1 MVRVPRFGGSGA
13 TVSGSIGLVS
23 GSIRVVSGS
32 IKIVSGSIGWVSGIG
47 STIAVMV
54 SGVWTVAGSGSG
66 VVSGWALASS
76 SGVWVSRF

>member
-1 MVRVPRFGGSGA
+1 MVKVSRFSGSG
-13 TVSGSIGLVS
+13 VGIVS

-32 IKIVSGSIGWVSGIG
+32 IKIVSGSIGWVSG
-47 STIAVMV
+47 
-54 SGVWTVAGSGSG
+54 SGSG